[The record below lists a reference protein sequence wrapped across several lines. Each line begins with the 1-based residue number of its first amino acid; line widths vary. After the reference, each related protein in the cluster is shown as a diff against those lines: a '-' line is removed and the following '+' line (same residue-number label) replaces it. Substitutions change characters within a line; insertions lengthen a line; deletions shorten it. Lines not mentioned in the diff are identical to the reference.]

1 MEGIKMSELL
11 TVLII
16 EDEELIQ
23 KMFAAQLRGKLNLI
37 MASTQDEARELFES
51 HHQRIWAIVLNAC
64 VAGQEI
70 NTIELAQWLRSNFKG
85 LMIGTSGV
93 PLFQDQLV
101 NAGCDLGCDHS
112 DLAKLLLTELR
123 IE

>member
-1 MEGIKMSELL
+1 MSELL

-16 EDEELIQ
+16 EDDELMQ

-51 HHQRIWAIVLNAC
+51 HRQQIWAIVLNASIP
-64 VAGQEI
+64 GQEI
-70 NTIELAQWLRSNFKG
+70 NTIELAQWLRSQFKG
-85 LMIGTSGV
+85 LMIGTSAV
-93 PLFQDQLV
+93 PVFQCQLV
-101 NAGCDLGCDHS
+101 DAGCDYGCNHS
-112 DLAKLLLTELR
+112 ELAKLLLAELR